1 MAVDPGV
8 IVLRSR
14 ISLGVEPALRA
25 SLARLAHG
33 RVVVIDYFASRS
45 KRCSVVI
52 GDLTGAFG
60 NADPGPEYVEFASIE
75 GVRIFVESR
84 LVTVLDDA
92 RATLRLAGPPFARH
106 LSVELDPPEHWMDF
120 LERPG
125 VLAGKGLFRRRRT

>member
-1 MAVDPGV
+1 MAIDPGV

-33 RVVVIDYFASRS
+33 RVVVIDYFASRG

-52 GDLTGAFG
+52 GDLTGAFRD
-60 NADPGPEYVEFASIE
+60 ADPGPEYVELARIE
-75 GVRIFVESR
+75 DVRIFVESR
-84 LVTVLDDA
+84 LLSVLDDTS
-92 RATLRLAGPPFARH
+92 ATLQLAGPPFARH
-106 LSVELDPPEHWMDF
+106 LSVDLDPPERWLDF

-125 VLAGKGLFRRRRT
+125 VLAGKGLFRRRRR

>member
-1 MAVDPGV
+1 MAIDPGV

-25 SLARLAHG
+25 SLASLAHG
-33 RVVVIDYFASRS
+33 RVVVIDYFASLS
-45 KRCSVVI
+45 KRGSVVI
-52 GDLTGAFG
+52 GDLTGAFRD
-60 NADPGPEYVEFASIE
+60 ADPGPEYVEFAPIE
-75 GVRIFVESR
+75 DVRIFVESR

-106 LSVELDPPEHWMDF
+106 LSVELDPPELWIDF

-125 VLAGKGLFRRRRT
+125 VLAGKGLFRRRRP